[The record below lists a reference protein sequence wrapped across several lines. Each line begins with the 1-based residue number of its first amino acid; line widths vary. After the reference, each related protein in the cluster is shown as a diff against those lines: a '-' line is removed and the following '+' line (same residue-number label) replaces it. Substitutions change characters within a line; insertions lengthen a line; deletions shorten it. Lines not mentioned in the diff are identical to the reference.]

1 MPQFNQQP
9 PRLPDIFDEKVGQS
23 LTAISGTPEWRRLT
37 AFWRRAISLAFEL
50 YHGDLREGLR
60 MAHARDPQFSESDVT
75 PAMERLMASS
85 DAQAVLQM
93 LQPISKS
100 AIGVRQS

>member
-9 PRLPDIFDEKVGQS
+9 SRLPDITDERTGQS
-23 LTAISGTPEWRRLT
+23 LTAISGSSEWCKLNP
-37 AFWRRAISLAFEL
+37 FWRRAISLAVEI

-75 PAMERLMASS
+75 PEMERLMASP
-85 DAQAVLQM
+85 DAQAVLAM
-93 LQPISKS
+93 LQPVSKS